1 MDWAYLTWSIDCNG
15 RGVIT
20 HPEAYMYSGKSIIR
34 PEFFR
39 DWRHDG
45 LARVT
50 NGITSRKSNSLHKWV
65 PLQRHYNATRRM
77 VTFSRSP
84 HAVPCGSAEVGRMPC
99 RAAYATHELL
109 HKRRA
114 RPYRPPNCE

>member
-1 MDWAYLTWSIDCNG
+1 
-15 RGVIT
+15 
-20 HPEAYMYSGKSIIR
+20 MYSGKSIIR

-84 HAVPCGSAEVGRMPC
+84 HAVPCGSAEVGRMLAVPRC
-99 RAAYATHELL
+99 VRYARAAAQEKGPALPAPEL
-109 HKRRA
+109 
-114 RPYRPPNCE
+114 